1 MGLGRR
7 EKYVRN
13 GLIVIISP
21 ACSTGSDTDV
31 GEYVIAMIMAE

>member
-1 MGLGRR
+1 M
-7 EKYVRN
+7 RN
-13 GLIVIISP
+13 GLIVIISL